1 VTQTHQTEALEH
13 EVRIAARPETVF
25 AFFTD
30 PARMILWKGIEA
42 TLDPR
47 PGGIYR
53 VSINGRDVARG
64 EYLEVVPNS
73 RVVFTWGWE
82 GAESPLPPGS
92 STVEV
97 SLVPDGDGTLVRLR
111 HTGLPAEI
119 RDVHA
124 AGWEHYLERLTG
136 AAEGRPMGP
145 DPWASEQPQ

>member
-1 VTQTHQTEALEH
+1 MTQTHQTEALEH

-124 AGWEHYLERLTG
+124 AGWEHYLARLTG
-136 AAEGRPMGP
+136 AAEGHPMGP
-145 DPWASEQPQ
+145 DPWASEPP